1 VKTQTRTFRATDAC
15 GNTATVSQTVTWKS
29 DTQAPGFTGSY
40 SQVNLA
46 CNPAASDIEA
56 ALDGATAT
64 DNCGTPTVTTLS
76 TSSITGDCVKT
87 QTRTFRAIDG
97 CGNTSTVSRTVTWKS
112 DTQAPAF
119 TNPPANVDLD
129 CNSEIPEPASPTATD
144 ACGTP
149 TVTLTG
155 STDNPAE
162 CSTGFNR
169 IITRTWTA
177 KDGCNNTSTYTQT
190 IRVKCCEALCTY
202 TQGYFG
208 NEAGLS
214 CNGEEGGF
222 TTAEM
227 IGLSLGNWGGTLTV
241 GKPGKSVYVMNNAAN
256 IQCVIDKLP
265 GGGPAKEL
273 PAGNFGICA
282 LPNSIKNILL
292 AQTLTLG
299 LNLGIQNPSLGNF
312 PLQAGTLATQD
323 PVGGCGDNTPKERIC
338 NYNPE
343 WPYNLTSVTNEYT
356 YRSFSPELIAA
367 IPGTKNIWGL
377 FELANRALANTDG
390 VVGTENGV
398 SISEIAT
405 AAGNINE
412 VFDECKVFI
421 GWDVAACP
429 NTDPNAP
436 ARVAPNALVVTAY
449 PNPYQE
455 NFALKVNSPVSGQA
469 LIGFY
474 TIDGVKI
481 GELKRDVVAKR
492 EVMIPYTV
500 PAAYR
505 TRIVYTVTVGTYN
518 AKGIVLSP
526 N

>member
-1 VKTQTRTFRATDAC
+1 VAGANCSVSRTRTWTAVDGC
-15 GNTATVSQTVTWKS
+15 GNTATASQTLTWK
-29 DTQAPGFTGSY
+29 A
-40 SQVNLA
+40 
-46 CNPAASDIEA
+46 
-56 ALDGATAT
+56 
-64 DNCGTPTVTTLS
+64 DNT
-76 TSSITGDCVKT
+76 
-87 QTRTFRAIDG
+87 
-97 CGNTSTVSRTVTWKS
+97 
-112 DTQAPAF
+112 APAF
-119 TNPPANVDLD
+119 VNPPANVDLD
-129 CNSEIPEPASPTATD
+129 CNVEIPEPATPTATD

-149 TVTLTG
+149 TVTMTG

-169 IITRTWTA
+169 IVTRTWTA
-177 KDGCNNTSTYTQT
+177 VDACGNTATHTQT
-190 IRVKCCEALCTY
+190 IRVKCCDALCTY

-208 NEAGLS
+208 NEGGTS
-214 CNGEEGGF
+214 CDGEEGGY
-222 TTAEM
+222 TTAGL

-273 PAGNFGICA
+273 PNGNYGICA
-282 LPNSIKNILL
+282 LPNSVAPGGGTIKNILL

-299 LNLGIQNPSLGNF
+299 LNLGIQNPELGNF

-356 YRSFSPELIAA
+356 YRTFSPALIAA
-367 IPGTKNIWGL
+367 IPGNKNIWGL

-390 VVGTENGV
+390 EVGKENGI
-398 SISEIAT
+398 SIDTISKAC
-405 AAGNINE
+405 GNINE
-412 VFDECKVFI
+412 VFDNCKIFI
-421 GWDVAACP
+421 GWNVAACP

-436 ARVAPNALVVTAY
+436 DPERITPNALVVTAY

-455 NFALKVNSPVSGQA
+455 NFSLKVNSPVSGQA

-481 GELKRDVVAKR
+481 GELKRDVVAQR
-492 EVMIPYTV
+492 DVWVPYTV